1 VTVTALTLEEYGRR
15 IGELVWLER
24 RCFEVLGAQARAEA
38 DAGTKLA
45 LATASA
51 HHGFHAALLEPLL
64 PDTRDHR
71 PDELIAPPQSGLD
84 VTVPESATVEA
95 LLGALADAHARAA
108 EAVTPVAE
116 AAARRVLAMVAVDH
130 EGELA

>member
-1 VTVTALTLEEYGRR
+1 MTVTALTLEEYGRC

-24 RCFEVLGAQARAEA
+24 RCFEVLGAQARAEP
-38 DAGTKLA
+38 DAGTKVA

-51 HHGFHAALLEPLL
+51 HHGVHAGLLEPLL

-71 PDELIAPPQSGLD
+71 PTELIAAPQSGLD
-84 VTVPESATVEA
+84 ATDPESANVEA

-108 EAVTPVAE
+108 EAVTPIAE

-130 EGELA
+130 EGELV